1 MARPRRRLAIGV
13 LIVVGIMVGT
23 TTLWLGLKW
32 KRALDNVEAM
42 RVASV
47 TLPTLAP
54 GHAAPDAELPT
65 AAAPNTFA
73 ETPAP
78 TEPTAGPTPIPGPDA
93 PINILLMGTD
103 ARIGE
108 DISRTDAMILVH
120 LDGRSNRVS
129 MLSFP
134 RDLWVS
140 LPGYG
145 KNKINAAYPTGEKL
159 IGTGYGPAL
168 AKETV
173 GNLTG
178 LPVQRFVLINFDGF
192 KTLIDKL
199 GGIYIDVPKAID
211 DPKYP
216 TDDFRTIKVHFD
228 AGRQLMDGDTAL
240 IYSRTRH
247 ADSDFGRNQRQQQ
260 VLMAIFDRIREQGLL
275 TQLTSLDTYTEVLRD
290 YVRTDLSRG
299 EMLQLASVGPR
310 LRADDIKRYAI
321 SPKMV
326 AEELRPSYRLLLTD
340 PKGLKQLVR
349 TMLGDTVAS
358 AGGDDSRP

>member
-1 MARPRRRLAIGV
+1 
-13 LIVVGIMVGT
+13 
-23 TTLWLGLKW
+23 
-32 KRALDNVEAM
+32 
-42 RVASV
+42 
-47 TLPTLAP
+47 
-54 GHAAPDAELPT
+54 
-65 AAAPNTFA
+65 
-73 ETPAP
+73 
-78 TEPTAGPTPIPGPDA
+78 
-93 PINILLMGTD
+93 MGTD

-145 KNKINAAYPTGEKL
+145 KNKINAAYPTGEKQ
-159 IGTGYGPAL
+159 IGVGYGPAL

-290 YVRTDLSRG
+290 YVRTDLSRS

-310 LRADDIKRYAI
+310 LRAEDIKRYAI

-358 AGGDDSRP
+358 AGGDAE